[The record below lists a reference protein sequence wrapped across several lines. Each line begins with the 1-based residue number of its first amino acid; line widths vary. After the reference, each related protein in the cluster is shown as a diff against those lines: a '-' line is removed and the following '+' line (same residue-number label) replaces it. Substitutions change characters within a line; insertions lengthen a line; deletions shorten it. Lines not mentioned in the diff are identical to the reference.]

1 MFILSFGLTRYYSS
15 SQREIV
21 CIEYEKDNSQDTSK
35 KYHNKDQNDKDIL
48 AIIFVIIYS
57 VSILICVLVSEP
69 NLDSIYINWVS
80 ISVIDIITLST
91 GILLSFF
98 LPGYS
103 LVLVLTKKYTIN
115 PLLKI
120 LIAYSGSMLITGLT
134 TYICAIYLDND
145 VSEIKIPLIVINLAI
160 LAAFVVYYRIYR
172 IIFTHDTDI
181 YNKSCHFISISSNKV
196 QSILRVNQSEL
207 IVFGSLI
214 SLVIIS
220 TYYLYDGATIGDQW
234 DHQGRAI
241 IFLFSHFKE
250 SVTPIGGDII
260 YTPLQS
266 ALLAGFSTLSGT
278 PLVNT
283 YASIAF
289 LNMTAVFAFY
299 YFCREWFPIG
309 MKRAAL
315 LASTLLVLCGGFGWI
330 YLLYS
335 TEANPVTSEI
345 LSISS
350 FLQEHVK
357 FSDIILSAN
366 FMIAAY
372 PDFSTGLIYIALPAG
387 FLLLGLV
394 RFEIKSKF
402 TYAVIVSIV
411 SVLGTL
417 FHDEFYIFIIV
428 SSILPLVFNM
438 RNKSSVYVAFLIT
451 FAFVYVVDIVSP
463 VKYFTSREV
472 LGIPLINLNIIFVM
486 ITWALY
492 AAQQKLK
499 NHFNLTFTLSKI
511 RRQLNPSNGRT
522 ILVAK
527 IILVWAVAYL
537 TALSFIVWIQLPPN
551 YIQAHTA
558 GYNNP
563 WYLYAPRLGLVG
575 LFGLAY
581 ILSYLFKKFEKEV
594 FVFGVIVVIALLTG
608 PYYFEHR
615 FSKYVM
621 VGMIGFASLLMYRL
635 FSFLGNR
642 YTISNGITI
651 ALIILGA
658 GLSTLL
664 YIGYNALVLETHDYA
679 HALGRRDFPSLQ
691 EMNLLQFIRN
701 KIYSDSNTYNVA
713 SFPDEYDVR
722 QGGIITKLRSFSGLS
737 YAKAVQSPLTLN
749 ASTLD
754 EFYHLLEYSNTK
766 YIIIPRDSI
775 KDRII
780 SSPTRFALDNFQPV
794 YNDSQYL
801 VLGVPLLSG
810 PSTDS
815 KNEVAIISSDVK
827 SPSSEGKDVHLNN
840 TIDLKNEYYYALS
853 SLALSRTGYDVF
865 LGDDYSIF
873 SKKVI
878 IIPSD
883 PTNWDNTTLNKYA
896 EYANAGGI
904 LIVVN
909 SDDFNHNGTFSKLFP
924 IVSTVNKSKSNDSSE
939 YNSIVAHNDKS
950 SSLNVSGEVRN
961 AEFRNSSDTNLV
973 ASYVNQGNKAIA
985 PFIMEKTF
993 PSKGKIIFINAKGYY
1008 DAIKN
1013 DPKKYFSSLPNFSK
1027 IFGINHEIP
1036 TNQSVTGPTKRF
1048 LGQVKISGST
1058 LLNGSSILLPNI
1070 SSDSY
1075 PVTIGNLSILDK
1087 RGNLESTYKKISLLS
1102 MKLNG
1107 QYQVIVNSKGKLV
1120 LPSPVSQNG
1129 YVGISVPKGFNMTV
1143 KLTDENN
1150 SKAEIVTRDGSHNN
1164 SQVATNGSIL
1174 ELYNV
1179 KSSAP
1184 SKSLTVLMKN
1194 PEITVNGNTS
1204 FKDASF
1210 DGRGPNSYV
1219 PLKIDGKT
1227 KAKFDFVDKYYE
1239 PEDNGTSSRYL
1250 TYLKSID
1257 INGITDKDVELKAPG
1272 DIPSSA
1278 KNKGLEI
1285 PLKDILNSPANI
1297 MILIVLTSLTI
1308 ILSKLY
1314 WPAKKLDNEKY
1325 TKTS

>member
-1 MFILSFGLTRYYSS
+1 
-15 SQREIV
+15 
-21 CIEYEKDNSQDTSK
+21 
-35 KYHNKDQNDKDIL
+35 
-48 AIIFVIIYS
+48 
-57 VSILICVLVSEP
+57 
-69 NLDSIYINWVS
+69 
-80 ISVIDIITLST
+80 
-91 GILLSFF
+91 
-98 LPGYS
+98 
-103 LVLVLTKKYTIN
+103 
-115 PLLKI
+115 
-120 LIAYSGSMLITGLT
+120 
-134 TYICAIYLDND
+134 
-145 VSEIKIPLIVINLAI
+145 
-160 LAAFVVYYRIYR
+160 
-172 IIFTHDTDI
+172 
-181 YNKSCHFISISSNKV
+181 
-196 QSILRVNQSEL
+196 
-207 IVFGSLI
+207 
-214 SLVIIS
+214 
-220 TYYLYDGATIGDQW
+220 
-234 DHQGRAI
+234 
-241 IFLFSHFKE
+241 
-250 SVTPIGGDII
+250 
-260 YTPLQS
+260 
-266 ALLAGFSTLSGT
+266 
-278 PLVNT
+278 
-283 YASIAF
+283 
-289 LNMTAVFAFY
+289 
-299 YFCREWFPIG
+299 
-309 MKRAAL
+309 
-315 LASTLLVLCGGFGWI
+315 
-330 YLLYS
+330 
-335 TEANPVTSEI
+335 
-345 LSISS
+345 
-350 FLQEHVK
+350 
-357 FSDIILSAN
+357 
-366 FMIAAY
+366 
-372 PDFSTGLIYIALPAG
+372 
-387 FLLLGLV
+387 
-394 RFEIKSKF
+394 
-402 TYAVIVSIV
+402 
-411 SVLGTL
+411 
-417 FHDEFYIFIIV
+417 
-428 SSILPLVFNM
+428 
-438 RNKSSVYVAFLIT
+438 
-451 FAFVYVVDIVSP
+451 
-463 VKYFTSREV
+463 
-472 LGIPLINLNIIFVM
+472 
-486 ITWALY
+486 
-492 AAQQKLK
+492 
-499 NHFNLTFTLSKI
+499 
-511 RRQLNPSNGRT
+511 
-522 ILVAK
+522 
-527 IILVWAVAYL
+527 
-537 TALSFIVWIQLPPN
+537 
-551 YIQAHTA
+551 
-558 GYNNP
+558 
-563 WYLYAPRLGLVG
+563 
-575 LFGLAY
+575 
-581 ILSYLFKKFEKEV
+581 
-594 FVFGVIVVIALLTG
+594 
-608 PYYFEHR
+608 
-615 FSKYVM
+615 
-621 VGMIGFASLLMYRL
+621 
-635 FSFLGNR
+635 
-642 YTISNGITI
+642 
-651 ALIILGA
+651 
-658 GLSTLL
+658 
-664 YIGYNALVLETHDYA
+664 
-679 HALGRRDFPSLQ
+679 
-691 EMNLLQFIRN
+691 
-701 KIYSDSNTYNVA
+701 
-713 SFPDEYDVR
+713 
-722 QGGIITKLRSFSGLS
+722 
-737 YAKAVQSPLTLN
+737 
-749 ASTLD
+749 
-754 EFYHLLEYSNTK
+754 
-766 YIIIPRDSI
+766 
-775 KDRII
+775 
-780 SSPTRFALDNFQPV
+780 
-794 YNDSQYL
+794 
-801 VLGVPLLSG
+801 LSG

-1257 INGITDKDVELKAPG
+1257 INGITDKDVELKVPG